1 MSAAGQP
8 AAPSARD
15 ASELRDDLAQ
25 QRASLARSG
34 AELVNDWRR
43 RFRKGVL
50 PFGLVRLGGESNTLL
65 RWRCTGGGC
74 SPRGGRFELEQ
85 AGDLITGLPPAVR
98 ARILDVEK
106 ARIELN
112 YQYALAAYALARL
125 DDLERHRTA
134 LAQLRRSGTAAN
146 SDRSRRV

>member
-1 MSAAGQP
+1 M
-8 AAPSARD
+8 APSARET
-15 ASELRDDLAQ
+15 SELREHLAQ
-25 QRASLARSG
+25 QHAGLARRG
-34 AELVNDWRR
+34 AEVVRDWRQ

-65 RWRCTGGGC
+65 RWRCTGAGC
-74 SPRGGRFELEQ
+74 QPRGGRFELEQ
-85 AGDLITGLPPAVR
+85 AGDLIAGLPAAVR

-106 ARIELN
+106 VRIELN
-112 YQYALAAYALARL
+112 YRYALVAYALARL

-134 LAQLRRSGTAAN
+134 LAQLRRSGAAAN